1 MSVENILQQIDKEI
15 SNLTQ
20 ARALLA
26 GMNNGSS
33 GIRIATRS
41 TAGKRIISVAAR
53 RRMAAAQKARW
64 ARYKANKRAS

>member
-1 MSVENILQQIDKEI
+1 MSVENIVQQIDKEI

-26 GMNNGSS
+26 GMGNNGSGLKFAAKS
-33 GIRIATRS
+33 S
-41 TAGKRIISVAAR
+41 TGKRIISATAR

-64 ARYKANKRAS
+64 ARYKASKKAS